1 MPWNSRSLKSAWQLF
16 IHGWMHLMINR
27 WLKVQVQ
34 DLTFPQHGMYRGHPP
49 GRRSS
54 LQDHPGHGGICQV
67 FQVYPLQ
74 CVMAVAYL
82 VASSP
87 GNLPTCHLLLLLP
100 TTFLLRSPT
109 SMLGTLT
116 SLHMPMSVS
125 LASKVLGHDGPT
137 ILSLRAPPRGLSMIR
152 WLACGSCQTT
162 HDTMAPY
169 LSQLDN
175 LAFRQGKET
184 EPWGLR
190 CWMWHGE
197 TWTVRWDIC

>member
-1 MPWNSRSLKSAWQLF
+1 MSWNSRSLKATWQLF

-87 GNLPTCHLLLLLP
+87 GNLPTCHLL
-100 TTFLLRSPT
+100 S
-109 SMLGTLT
+109 
-116 SLHMPMSVS
+116 SVS
-125 LASKVLGHDGPT
+125 TAVCDGSGLPCCIVTRQPANMPLAIATSHYIPVAIPHQHAGDPHQPT
-137 ILSLRAPPRGLSMIR
+137 HAHVCLP
-152 WLACGSCQTT
+152 
-162 HDTMAPY
+162 
-169 LSQLDN
+169 
-175 LAFRQGKET
+175 GK
-184 EPWGLR
+184 
-190 CWMWHGE
+190 
-197 TWTVRWDIC
+197 